1 MKKET
6 GGIKKVEETS
16 NKEKINNK
24 IEKKKDTS
32 KVQSNDN
39 SINLNQTESPDKLA
53 RKGEHYIFT
62 LNNINANNQSNIQQS
77 QNGSDYDMTQA
88 QVTAYNEWNSELN
101 DIYQTIMK
109 NISTSEANELKKN
122 EISWIESKKEAVIQA
137 TKISGSDYNQ
147 IKYNTL
153 GNMTKKRCYYLVHKY
168 FVG

>member
-1 MKKET
+1 
-6 GGIKKVEETS
+6 
-16 NKEKINNK
+16 
-24 IEKKKDTS
+24 
-32 KVQSNDN
+32 
-39 SINLNQTESPDKLA
+39 
-53 RKGEHYIFT
+53 
-62 LNNINANNQSNIQQS
+62 
-77 QNGSDYDMTQA
+77 MTQA